1 MFLHPLLVYT
11 KGKAYGIAHSFGCKT
26 NPVTPPPP
34 QKNKQTKDTN
44 KLADNNKN
52 VPNSSSLV

>member
-26 NPVTPPPP
+26 NPVTPPPL
-34 QKNKQTKDTN
+34 KKTNKQKTQTN
-44 KLADNNKN
+44 
-52 VPNSSSLV
+52 